1 MTPGHGRLAVLVMAI
16 AATGASTARAQAPP
30 GGGGGRV
37 EVSIAAAVS
46 RPADALFR
54 EAYGGA
60 VVPLSAQLEVPAG
73 WKGLFAFGGARY
85 VRASGEAA
93 SMGLLP
99 VVVPLRFR
107 QTSIRAGLGWRLR
120 AGSWAVSLA
129 GGPSLNWYREEWK
142 GFGLVVTGREPGLV
156 AQLSASRPISSRFG
170 LVARGEFTTA
180 NADPR
185 QDPTLPEAKLGGVDL
200 GAGLVVRF

>member
-1 MTPGHGRLAVLVMAI
+1 MAI
-16 AATGASTARAQAPP
+16 AATGASTALAQAPP
-30 GGGGGRV
+30 AGGAGRV

-46 RPADALFR
+46 RPADSVFR
-54 EAYGGA
+54 EAYGDV
-60 VVPLSAQLEVPAG
+60 VVPLSAQLEVPVG

-85 VRASGEAA
+85 VRASGEAS

-107 QTSIRAGLGWRLR
+107 QSSVRAGLGWRFR
-120 AGSWAVSLA
+120 AGACAVSLA
-129 GGPSLNWYREEWK
+129 GGPSLNWYREQWE

-156 AQLSASRPISSRFG
+156 AQLSASRPISRRFG

-185 QDPTLPEAKLGGVDL
+185 QDPTLPEANLGGVDL
-200 GAGLVVRF
+200 GAGLVFRF

>member
-1 MTPGHGRLAVLVMAI
+1 MPRPGFGRRLVLVVAMTAWAS
-16 AATGASTARAQAPP
+16 AASAQAPSP
-30 GGGGGRV
+30 AGAARV
-37 EVSIAAAVS
+37 EGSLVAAVS

-60 VVPLSAQLEVPAG
+60 VVPLSAQLEVPVG

-85 VRASGEAA
+85 VRASGEAS

-107 QTSIRAGLGWRLR
+107 QASIRGGLGWRFR
-120 AGSWAVSLA
+120 AGAWAVSLA
-129 GGPSLNWYREEWK
+129 GGPSLDWYREEWE
-142 GFGLVVTGREPGLV
+142 GFGLVVTGRAAGL
-156 AQLSASRPISSRFG
+156 ATQLSASRPISRRFG
-170 LVARGEFTTA
+170 LVARGEFTAA

-185 QDPTLPEAKLGGVDL
+185 QDPTLPEANLGGVDL
-200 GAGLVVRF
+200 GAGLVFRF